1 MRYINKKGDS
11 MTITEAYEVFL
22 MWYQNCLES
31 GIDPNDAIEKMGGMF
46 LLTNEDLINRL
57 KDEGEI

>member
-1 MRYINKKGDS
+1 
-11 MTITEAYEVFL
+11 MTNSEAYERFSK
-22 MWYQNCLES
+22 WYEDCLES
-31 GIDPNDAIEKMGGMF
+31 GIEPNDAIEKMGCMF